1 MLIVRHHAD
10 SGQNTREYG
19 FSMRIISIVNQKGGC
34 GKTTTAVNLAAVLA
48 SMGRRVMLV
57 DLDPQGHCAAALGV
71 PDEEIEYST
80 IDLLLDPPG
89 HPLSPPQVA
98 GLTWEVAYG
107 LRLLPSTVRLARAEA
122 PGGGLMQAGDR
133 DRRLQRGLEAFADA
147 MDYCLIDCPPTIGM
161 LTFNALRAA
170 DEVVVPVETGFLAT
184 RGAHRQ
190 WTTLRAM
197 AARIGRPMRAR
208 LVPNLLHAERTLDQ
222 DLLDALRTRFGSGVS
237 PHPIR
242 DHVDIREATAF
253 GRAVIEHAPESEAS
267 DDYQRLAAWIET
279 EAATVIEPPEPEAEA
294 PATTDDRPAGTAGPP
309 TFGDETGVREVEI
322 SGRAAELVGRLRPG
336 GGTRTAD
343 ADAVRPDANR
353 VRIVQPA
360 MLGGHIAVTGDFNQW
375 HDAGLPLRPIEG
387 HPAGGRWVGIELP
400 VTGSVRYRLIVDGR
414 TMLDPA
420 NPHVAEGP
428 DGRPASV
435 LMIQAGTPTADSST
449 PSASPTFVDLGTVGD
464 GGTLST

>member
-1 MLIVRHHAD
+1 MKHHAA
-10 SGQNTREYG
+10 SAQNPREYR
-19 FSMRIISIVNQKGGC
+19 FPMRIISIVNQKGGC

-48 SMGRRVMLV
+48 SLGRRVMLV

-89 HPLSPPQVA
+89 HPLAPTQVA
-98 GLTWEVAYG
+98 GMTWEVAYG

-133 DRRLQRGLEAFADA
+133 DRRLQRGLEAFADT

-208 LVPNLLHAERTLDQ
+208 LVPNLLHTERTLDQ
-222 DLLDALRTRFGSGVS
+222 DLLDALRERFGSGVS

-242 DHVDIREATAF
+242 DHIEIREATAF
-253 GRAVIEHAPESEAS
+253 GRAVIEHAPDSEAS
-267 DDYQRLAAWIET
+267 GDYQRLAAWIET
-279 EAATVIEPPEPEAEA
+279 ESAAVIEPPEAE
-294 PATTDDRPAGTAGPP
+294 TDVPTIDEERTAGTSGPP
-309 TFGDETGVREVEI
+309 AFGDESGVREVEI

-336 GGTRTAD
+336 AYTRSAETP
-343 ADAVRPDANR
+343 RPDGNR

-360 MLGGHIAVTGDFNQW
+360 MLGAQIAVTGDFNQW

-387 HPAGGRWVGIELP
+387 HPDGDRWVGIELP
-400 VTGSVRYRLIVDGR
+400 VTGSVRYRLVVDGR

-435 LMIQAGTPTADSST
+435 VMVQST
-449 PSASPTFVDLGTVGD
+449 NSGAPSASPAFVDLGTVGD

>member
-1 MLIVRHHAD
+1 MGAGGSTESAARPQVWSRIRRTADLFEVRAGLLTVKHHAA
-10 SGQNTREYG
+10 SAQNPREYR
-19 FSMRIISIVNQKGGC
+19 FPMRIISIVNQKGGC

-48 SMGRRVMLV
+48 SLGRRVMLV

-89 HPLSPPQVA
+89 HPLAPTQVA
-98 GLTWEVAYG
+98 GMTWEVAYG

-133 DRRLQRGLEAFADA
+133 DRRLQRGLEAFADT

-208 LVPNLLHAERTLDQ
+208 LVPNLLHTERTLDQ
-222 DLLDALRTRFGSGVS
+222 DLLDAMRERFGSGVS

-242 DHVDIREATAF
+242 DHIEIREATAF
-253 GRAVIEHAPESEAS
+253 GRAVIEHAPDSEAS
-267 DDYQRLAAWIET
+267 GDYQRLAAWIET
-279 EAATVIEPPEPEAEA
+279 ESAAVIEPPEAE
-294 PATTDDRPAGTAGPP
+294 TDVPTIDGGTHRRHIGAARVRRRVRGP
-309 TFGDETGVREVEI
+309 R
-322 SGRAAELVGRLRPG
+322 GRDLGAG
-336 GGTRTAD
+336 GGTRRSSPARGQHPVRGNAPPGWKPGAD
-343 ADAVRPDANR
+343 
-353 VRIVQPA
+353 
-360 MLGGHIAVTGDFNQW
+360 
-375 HDAGLPLRPIEG
+375 
-387 HPAGGRWVGIELP
+387 
-400 VTGSVRYRLIVDGR
+400 
-414 TMLDPA
+414 
-420 NPHVAEGP
+420 
-428 DGRPASV
+428 RPARDARCAHRGDRRLQPVARRGAS
-435 LMIQAGTPTADSST
+435 IAPDRR
-449 PSASPTFVDLGTVGD
+449 PSRR
-464 GGTLST
+464 

>member
-1 MLIVRHHAD
+1 
-10 SGQNTREYG
+10 
-19 FSMRIISIVNQKGGC
+19 MRIISIVNQKGGC

-48 SMGRRVMLV
+48 SIGRRVMLV

-71 PDEEIEYST
+71 PEDEIEYSS

-89 HPLSPPQVA
+89 HPLAPSQVA
-98 GLTWEVAYG
+98 GMTWEVAYG

-133 DRRLQRGLEAFADA
+133 DRRLKRGLEAFADT
-147 MDYCLIDCPPTIGM
+147 MDYCLVDCPPTIGM

-208 LVPNLLHAERTLDQ
+208 LVPNLLHTERTLDR
-222 DLLDALRTRFGSGVS
+222 DLLDAMRDRFGSGVS

-242 DHVDIREATAF
+242 DHVEIREATAF

-267 DDYQRLAAWIET
+267 ADYQRLAAWIET
-279 EAATVIEPPEPEAEA
+279 ESATVIEPPGAEAE
-294 PATTDDRPAGTAGPP
+294 PSTEDRPDVDSTSPAL
-309 TFGDETGVREVEI
+309 GDDSGVREVEI

-336 GGTRTAD
+336 GGA
-343 ADAVRPDANR
+343 RPAAPIRPEGNR

-375 HDAGLPLRPIEG
+375 HEAGLPLRPIEG
-387 HPAGGRWVGIELP
+387 HLDGDRWVGIELP
-400 VTGSVRYRLIVDGR
+400 VAGSVRYRLVVDGR

-435 LMIQAGTPTADSST
+435 LMIDATTSGAA
-449 PSASPTFVDLGTVGD
+449 SASPTFVDLGTAGGGD
-464 GGTLST
+464 TLST

>member
-1 MLIVRHHAD
+1 
-10 SGQNTREYG
+10 
-19 FSMRIISIVNQKGGC
+19 MRTISIVNQKGGC

-89 HPLSPPQVA
+89 NPLAPAQVA
-98 GLTWEVAYG
+98 GVTWEVAYG

-133 DRRLQRGLEAFADA
+133 DRRLKRGLDAFADT
-147 MDYCLIDCPPTIGM
+147 MDYCLVDCPPTIGM

-197 AARIGRPMRAR
+197 AARIGRPMQAR

-222 DLLDALRTRFGSGVS
+222 DLLDALKERFGAGVS

-242 DHVDIREATAF
+242 DHVEIREATAF
-253 GRAVIEHAPESEAS
+253 GRAVIEHAPESEATA
-267 DDYQRLAAWIET
+267 DYRRLADWIET
-279 EAATVIEPPEPEAEA
+279 EPPAVIEPPEATEEPVADTNAEA
-294 PATTDDRPAGTAGPP
+294 TDPP
-309 TFGDETGVREVEI
+309 TPLGDDSGVREVEI

-336 GGTRTAD
+336 VNARPATATG
-343 ADAVRPDANR
+343 ADGNR

-360 MLGGHIAVTGDFNQW
+360 MLGGRIAVTGDFNQW
-375 HDAGLPLRPIEG
+375 HEAGLPLRPLEG
-387 HPAGGRWVGIELP
+387 RPDGGRWVGIELP
-400 VTGSVRYRLIVDGR
+400 VAGSIRYRLVVDGR

-420 NPHVAEGP
+420 NPHVTEGP

-435 LMIQAGTPTADSST
+435 LAV
-449 PSASPTFVDLGTVGD
+449 SPATSHAPAFVDLGTAGGGD
-464 GGTLST
+464 TLST

>member
-1 MLIVRHHAD
+1 
-10 SGQNTREYG
+10 
-19 FSMRIISIVNQKGGC
+19 MRIISIVNQKGGC

-89 HPLSPPQVA
+89 HPLAPSQVA
-98 GLTWEVAYG
+98 GMTWEVAYG

-133 DRRLQRGLEAFADA
+133 DRRLKRGLEAFADT

-208 LVPNLLHAERTLDQ
+208 LVPNLLHTERTLDR
-222 DLLDALRTRFGSGVS
+222 DLLDALRERFGSGVS

-242 DHVDIREATAF
+242 DHVEIREATAF

-267 DDYQRLAAWIET
+267 ADYQRLAAWIET
-279 EAATVIEPPEPEAEA
+279 ESAAVIEPPEVEAEV
-294 PATTDDRPAGTAGPP
+294 PPSVEDRPDAVAPSP
-309 TFGDETGVREVEI
+309 TLGDESGVREVEI

-336 GGTRTAD
+336 GNARSA
-343 ADAVRPDANR
+343 AAARPDGNR

-375 HDAGLPLRPIEG
+375 HEAGLPLRPIEG
-387 HPAGGRWVGIELP
+387 HADGGRWVGIELP
-400 VTGSVRYRLIVDGR
+400 VSGSIRYRLVVDGR

-435 LMIQAGTPTADSST
+435 LMIQSATAGG
-449 PSASPTFVDLGTVGD
+449 PSASPTFVDLGTAGG
-464 GGTLST
+464 GGTLAT